1 MVGLLPLMAG
11 ENLEDF
17 GTDVEQTRFSPFE
30 SLVLLS

>member
-1 MVGLLPLMAG
+1 MAG

-17 GTDVEQTRFSPFE
+17 GTDIEQTCFTPFE